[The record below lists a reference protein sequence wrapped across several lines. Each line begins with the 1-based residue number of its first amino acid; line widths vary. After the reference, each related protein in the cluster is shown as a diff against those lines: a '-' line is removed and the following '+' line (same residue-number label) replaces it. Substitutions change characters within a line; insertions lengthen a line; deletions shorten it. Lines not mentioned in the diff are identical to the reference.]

1 MNNNTDNKEVILLSD
16 PSECFKHPFHHK
28 QIVFTGA
35 LSTMTRSEAAK
46 RVRAC
51 GGIMQGAVTQDTDFL
66 VLGNKRRGV
75 STKQLKAKKLMS
87 LGLDIQI
94 IIEDDFNWLIS
105 MQEKPPKI

>member
-1 MNNNTDNKEVILLSD
+1 MNNNTEFIHLSN
-16 PSECFKHPFHHK
+16 PSQCLKHPFHHK

-66 VLGNKRRGV
+66 ILGDKRRGI
-75 STKQLKAKKLMS
+75 STKQLKAEKLMS

-94 IIEDDFNWLIS
+94 IIEDDFIWLIS
-105 MQEKPPKI
+105 MQEAQPQI